1 MAVAIYRGF
10 NLQSAAHSTEIWQ
23 VRIKN
28 HVLTGNLAAVKKSID
43 WFCDTAS
50 IIDPKE
56 FESIGQKREV
66 SAGAQEQFNG
76 FTIKN
81 DTGEANEWYCFF
93 NGRLIKGSKIA
104 IQKHIE
110 AYLVARQQAMQQ
122 QVMQQQ
128 EQQKR

>member
-10 NLQSAAHSTEIWQ
+10 NLQSADNSSDTWQ
-23 VRIKN
+23 VTIKN
-28 HVLTGNLAAVKKSID
+28 HLLTGNLAAVKKSID

-50 IIDPKE
+50 IINPKE
-56 FESIGQKREV
+56 FESIGQRRELASGV
-66 SAGAQEQFNG
+66 QEQFHG

-81 DTGEANEWYCFF
+81 DTGEANQWYCFF

-110 AYLVARQQAMQQ
+110 AYLVAKQQAAQQ
-122 QVMQQQ
+122 AT
-128 EQQKR
+128 QKR